1 MIRLND
7 ITSRILSYH
16 PAADIGLIEKA
27 YVYSAKVHKE
37 QVRLSGEPYLSH
49 PLEVAGILTK
59 MKMDEVSVASGLL
72 HDTVEDTL
80 AELKDI
86 KHLFGEEVATIVDG
100 VTKISKIHFLSK
112 EEQQAENIRKMILAM
127 ATDIRVLLVKL
138 ADRLHNMQTLG
149 FQSPEKQ
156 EVIAKETLD
165 IYAPLAGRIGIYWLK
180 STLEDLSLF
189 YLEPKIYEDIRL
201 GIAQRREGQEKFI
214 REIKEIL
221 SNRLAEANIK
231 ATIKGRHKHSFSIY
245 QKMMEQDLNIDQVYD
260 ILAFR
265 IIVNSVRECYEV
277 LGLIHSMWKPVS
289 GRFKDYIS
297 LPKGNMYQSL
307 HTTVITPLGERME
320 VQIRTW
326 DMDTIAEEGIAAH
339 WRYKEGNG
347 SGKETGRQYV
357 WMRQLLEWQE
367 SLTDPKDFL
376 ETVRLDLFSGEVYVF
391 TPKGD
396 VKELPKGATTVDFAY
411 SIHSEVGDRC
421 IGAKVNERIVPLSY
435 QLKNG
440 DIVQIITS
448 KNHKPSKDWLNFVK
462 TSTARTR
469 IRQWIK
475 REEREE
481 SIAIGRDILEREL
494 KKVNLNLSR
503 LISNEQ
509 ILEVIHRFSL
519 NSVDDLLASV
529 GYGKISAKQ
538 VLNRLIPP
546 LDIKEDRAE
555 GFVQKIVHRIKRKK
569 AETGIKVKGMSDM
582 LVRFGNC
589 CQPLPGEPVIGFIT
603 RGRGV
608 TIHARGCRYI
618 KDVDPDRLVEVEWEP
633 SKDVNYLA
641 RLKVTN
647 TSKKGMLAN
656 ISAIFAQSEANIVDA
671 DIQTT
676 VDKKGISTF
685 TFEVSDYGQLRD
697 IISRIKKIKEV
708 LKVERI

>member
-347 SGKETGRQYV
+347 SGKETDRQYV

>member
-16 PAADIGLIEKA
+16 PAADTNLIEKA
-27 YVYSAKVHKE
+27 YVYSAKVHKG

-49 PLEVAGILTK
+49 PLEVAGILAN
-59 MKMDEVSVASGLL
+59 MKMDEVTIVSGLL

-86 KHLFGEEVATIVDG
+86 EYLFGKEVATIVDG

-127 ATDIRVLLVKL
+127 STDIRVILVKL

-149 FQSPEKQ
+149 FQPSEKQ
-156 EVIAKETLD
+156 EVIAGETLD
-165 IYAPLAGRIGIYWLK
+165 IYAPLAGRMGIHWLK
-180 STLEDLSLF
+180 SNLEDLSLF
-189 YLEPKIYEDIRL
+189 YLEPKIYGDIRL
-201 GIAQRREGQEKFI
+201 GIAQRQEGQAKFI
-214 REIKEIL
+214 KEIKEIL
-221 SNRLAEANIK
+221 AKRLDEAGIK
-231 ATIKGRHKHSFSIY
+231 ATIKGRNKHFFSIY
-245 QKMMEQDLNIDQVYD
+245 RKMMEQDLHIDQVYD

-265 IIVNSVRECYEV
+265 IIVNAVKECYEV
-277 LGLIHSMWKPVS
+277 LGLIHSMWKPVA

-297 LPKGNMYQSL
+297 LPKANMYQSL
-307 HTTVITPLGERME
+307 QTSVIAPLGERME

-326 DMDTIAEEGIAAH
+326 DMDRIAEEGIAAH
-339 WRYKEGNG
+339 WRYKEGYE
-347 SGKETGRQYV
+347 SGKKMSGQYP
-357 WMRQLLEWQE
+357 WMKQLLEWQKN
-367 SLTDPKDFL
+367 LTDPKDFL

-396 VKELPKGATTVDFAY
+396 VKELPIGATPVDFAY
-411 SIHSEVGDRC
+411 SIHSEVGNRC

-440 DIVQIITS
+440 DIVRITTS

-475 REEREE
+475 QEEREE
-481 SIAIGRDILEREL
+481 SIAIGRNILEKEL
-494 KKVNLNLSR
+494 RKINLALSSQ
-503 LISNEQ
+503 LKGEK
-509 ILEVIHRFSL
+509 ILDVAHKFSL
-519 NSVDDLLASV
+519 NSVDDLLANI
-529 GYGKISAKQ
+529 GYGKLSPKQ
-538 VLNRLIPP
+538 VLNRLVPP
-546 LDIKEDRAE
+546 LDIKEDRPE
-555 GFVQKIVHRIKRKK
+555 GLIQKIVQRIKRKK
-569 AETGIKVKGMSDM
+569 ADTGIRVKGMSDM
-582 LVRFGNC
+582 LIRFGKC
-589 CQPLPGEPVIGFIT
+589 CHPLPGEPVIGFIT

-608 TIHARGCRYI
+608 TIHAKNCRHTR
-618 KDVDPDRLVEVEWEP
+618 DVDQDRLVGVEWERTE
-633 SKDVNYLA
+633 DVNYLA
-641 RLKVTN
+641 KLRVTN
-647 TSKKGMLAN
+647 ISKKGMLAN
-656 ISAIFAQSEANIVDA
+656 ISAILTQSEANIVDA

-685 TFEVSDYGQLRD
+685 TIEISDYNQLKD
-697 IISRIKKIKEV
+697 IISKIKKIKEV